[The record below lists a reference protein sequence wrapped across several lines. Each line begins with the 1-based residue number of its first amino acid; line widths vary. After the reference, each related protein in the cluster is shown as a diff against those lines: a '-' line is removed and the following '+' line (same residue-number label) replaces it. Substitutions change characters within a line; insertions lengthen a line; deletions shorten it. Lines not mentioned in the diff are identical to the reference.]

1 MEKAETLKKA
11 HDDATA
17 QLAAT
22 QKLVDEELEDLKQRQ
37 QVSQDALDKMI
48 DERKELALANRE
60 EVLLKELHALTFL
73 IVIELVQQK
82 DVRANLLND
91 FSDALDLA
99 STGGF
104 RLRKIA
110 QKMTSGPPI
119 QRGIEGRHPN
129 VLAASGA

>member
-1 MEKAETLKKA
+1 MFV
-11 HDDATA
+11 DDGV
-17 QLAAT
+17 L
-22 QKLVDEELEDLKQRQ
+22 
-37 QVSQDALDKMI
+37 I
-48 DERKELALANRE
+48 ALANRE